1 MKKVSVSFLS
11 SKHEAKDILKI
22 ENTSADF
29 LHVDVMDGKFVKK
42 KHKPYKMI
50 YKMNSSINKRL
61 DVHLMEKKPLK
72 HINYFAA
79 LNTEYITIHVEIDK
93 VDKYLDLINQYGIK
107 AGLAINPDTDE
118 SMLLPYLNK
127 INLIII
133 MGVQPGLGGQEFIE
147 ETIKKILR
155 IKKIILKRKVKIKIS
170 VDGGVNAEVAKRLDF
185 ADIIVAGNY
194 ITSSDDFEKA
204 IEEIRNN
211 ASINENKGKEKSKK
225 RSKKDELDDLEDE
238 PNE

>member
-11 SKHEAKDILKI
+11 SKNEAKDILRI
-22 ENTSADF
+22 NNSSADYI
-29 LHVDVMDGKFVKK
+29 HVDVMDGKFVKK

-50 YKMNSSINKRL
+50 YKMNSSITKRL

-107 AGLAINPDTDE
+107 AGIAINPNTDE

-127 INLIII
+127 VDLVLI
-133 MGVQPGLGGQEFIE
+133 MSVYPGKGGQEFIE
-147 ETIKKILR
+147 ETIKKIIR
-155 IKKIILKRKVKIKIS
+155 IKKIILKKKKKVLIS
-170 VDGGVNAEVAKRLDF
+170 VDGGVNAEIAKKLDF
-185 ADIIVAGNY
+185 ADIIVSGSY
-194 ITSSDDFEKA
+194 VTSSDNFDDA
-204 IEEIRNN
+204 IETIRHN
-211 ASINENKGKEKSKK
+211 ANINVNKGKEKAKK
-225 RSKKDELDDLEDE
+225 EKLEELIEEQKD
-238 PNE
+238 